1 MFKYQKD
8 GISVI
13 SILDTRRKLD
23 RESDSSLYRVRL
35 RVIYQRQ
42 VKEYNTGKELSEDDW
57 SELPKSKKPGLKSI
71 RDDIQSSF
79 DNIVNS
85 VKELN
90 GGFSF
95 DALNLRLGIGSTSTF
110 NNVFQTRV
118 DVLNNE
124 GRIGTAINYSYALK
138 AAESFA
144 GKNIQINTITV
155 SWLKRLES
163 FLREKGKS
171 YTTIG
176 MYMRA
181 IRSII
186 GILKKAGVIK
196 ESAYPFGQG
205 RYEIPEGS
213 GRKIALSLSQ
223 VGQIVKYSDNFGKTP
238 IYRDLWV
245 FSYLCN
251 GINIADILRLKFS
264 NISDG
269 EIFWLRKKTERTNK
283 KKKEIR
289 AILLP
294 EMQTIIDKYGNF
306 PDENNYIFPFL
317 LGGESEQRQREIVMD
332 ITKRI
337 NRKMKNIAKKLS
349 LGNISTYTARHSFAT
364 ILKYSGAN
372 VEYIKEQL
380 GHASLETTESYLK
393 SFEKVERA
401 KNAAFL
407 TKFDL
412 NITG

>member
-1 MFKYQKD
+1 MLKYQKD

-13 SILDTRRKLD
+13 SVLDTRRKLD
-23 RESDSSLYRVRL
+23 RESVNSLYRVRI

-57 SELPKSKKPGLKSI
+57 TELPKSKKPGLRSI

-90 GGFSF
+90 DGFSF
-95 DALNLRLGIGSTSTF
+95 DALNLRIGTGSTNTF
-110 NNVFQTRV
+110 NHVFQTRI
-118 DVLNNE
+118 DILNQE
-124 GRIGTAINYSYALK
+124 GRIGTAVNYAYALK
-138 AAESFA
+138 AVESFA
-144 GKNIQINTITV
+144 GKNIQINIITV

-176 MYMRA
+176 IYMRA
-181 IRSII
+181 IRSIF
-186 GILKKAGVIK
+186 GILKKAGVVK
-196 ESAYPFGQG
+196 ESAYPFGQS

-223 VGQIVKYSDNFGKTP
+223 VGQIVNYSDNFGKTP
-238 IYRDLWV
+238 IYRDLWF

-251 GINIADILRLKFS
+251 GINIADLLQLKFS

-269 EIFWLRKKTERTNK
+269 EIYWIRKKTERTSK
-283 KKKEIR
+283 KKREIR

-294 EMQTIIDKYGNF
+294 EMQIIIDKHGN
-306 PDENNYIFPFL
+306 PPESNNYIFPFL
-317 LGGESEQRQREIVMD
+317 KGGESDERKREIVMD

-337 NRKMKNIAKKLS
+337 NRKMKTIAKKIGI
-349 LGNISTYTARHSFAT
+349 GNVSTYTARHSFST
-364 ILKYSGAN
+364 ILKYAGAST
-372 VEYIKEQL
+372 EYIKEQL
-380 GHASLETTESYLK
+380 GHSSIDVTENYLK
-393 SFEKVERA
+393 SFEKVERT
-401 KNAAFL
+401 KNAAYL
-407 TKFDL
+407 TKY
-412 NITG
+412 

>member
-1 MFKYQKD
+1 MYKYQKD
-8 GISVI
+8 GVSVI

-23 RESDSSLYRVRL
+23 RKSDVSLYRVRI

-42 VKEYNTGKELSEDDW
+42 VKEYNTGKELSEVDW
-57 SELPKSKKPGLKSI
+57 EELPKSKKPNLKSI

-79 DNIVNS
+79 NNIVNS

-90 GGFSF
+90 DGFSF
-95 DALNLRLGIGSTSTF
+95 DALNTRIGIGSSNTF
-110 NNVFQTRV
+110 NHVFQTRI
-118 DVLNNE
+118 DVLNQE
-124 GRIGTAINYSYALK
+124 GRLGTAVNYSYALK
-138 AAESFA
+138 AVESFA
-144 GKNIQINTITV
+144 GKSIQINTITV

-163 FLREKGKS
+163 NLREDGKS

-223 VGQIVKYSDNFGKTP
+223 VGQIVNYSDNFGKTAL
-238 IYRDLWV
+238 YRDLWV
-245 FSYLCN
+245 FSYFCN
-251 GINIADILRLKFS
+251 GINMADMLQLKFS

-269 EIFWLRKKTERTNK
+269 EIYWIRKKTERTSK
-283 KKKEIR
+283 KKQEIR

-294 EMQTIIDKYGNF
+294 EMQAIIDKHGNL
-306 PDENNYIFPFL
+306 PDASNYIFPFL
-317 LGGESEQRQREIVMD
+317 KGGESEERKREIVMD

-337 NRKMKNIAKKLS
+337 NRKMKNIAKKLGI
-349 LGNISTYTARHSFAT
+349 GNVSTYTARHSFAT
-364 ILKYSGAN
+364 IMKYSGAN
-372 VEYIKEQL
+372 TEYIKEQL
-380 GHASLETTESYLK
+380 GHSSIDVTENYLK
-393 SFEKVERA
+393 SFEKDERT
-401 KNAAFL
+401 KNAKLLSNF
-407 TKFDL
+407 
-412 NITG
+412 

>member
-1 MFKYQKD
+1 MFKFQKD

-23 RESDSSLYRVRL
+23 RKTDSSLYRVRI

-42 VKEYNTGKELSEDDW
+42 VKEYNTGKELTDDDW

-90 GGFSF
+90 DGFSF
-95 DALNLRLGIGSTSTF
+95 DALNIRLGIGSTNTF
-110 NNVFQTRV
+110 NNVFQTRL
-118 DVLNNE
+118 DVLNQE
-124 GRIGTAINYSYALK
+124 GRIGTAVNYFYALK
-138 AAESFA
+138 AVESFA
-144 GKNIQINTITV
+144 GKNIQINIITV

-163 FLREKGKS
+163 FLREDGKS

-223 VGQIVKYSDNFGKTP
+223 VGQIVNYSDNFGKTP

-245 FSYLCN
+245 FSYFCN
-251 GINIADILRLKFS
+251 GINIADLLQLKFS

-269 EIFWLRKKTERTNK
+269 EIYWIRKKTERTSK
-283 KKKEIR
+283 KKHEIR

-294 EMQTIIDKYGNF
+294 EMQTIIDKHGNL
-306 PDENNYIFPFL
+306 PDANNYIFPFL
-317 LGGESEQRQREIVMD
+317 KGGESDERKREIVMD

-337 NRKMKNIAKKLS
+337 NRKMKTIATKLGI
-349 LGNISTYTARHSFAT
+349 GNISTYTARHSFST
-364 ILKYSGAN
+364 ILKYSGAST
-372 VEYIKEQL
+372 EYIKEQL
-380 GHASLETTESYLK
+380 GHSSMDVTENYLK
-393 SFEKVERA
+393 SFEKVERT

-407 TKFDL
+407 TNF
-412 NITG
+412 

>member
-1 MFKYQKD
+1 MLKYQKD

-13 SILDTRRKLD
+13 SVLDTRRKLD
-23 RESDSSLYRVRL
+23 RESVSSLYRVRI

-57 SELPKSKKPGLKSI
+57 NELPKSKKPGLRSI

-79 DNIVNS
+79 NNIVNS

-90 GGFSF
+90 DGFSF
-95 DALNLRLGIGSTSTF
+95 DALNLRLGIGTTSTF

-223 VGQIVKYSDNFGKTP
+223 VGQIVNYSDNFGKTP

-251 GINIADILRLKFS
+251 GINIADLLQLKFS

-269 EIFWLRKKTERTNK
+269 EIYWIRKKTERTSK
-283 KKKEIR
+283 KKQEIR

-294 EMQTIIDKYGNF
+294 EMQTIIDKHGN
-306 PDENNYIFPFL
+306 PPEANNYIFPFL
-317 LGGESEQRQREIVMD
+317 KGGESDERRREIVMD

-337 NRKMKNIAKKLS
+337 NRKMKNIAKKI
-349 LGNISTYTARHSFAT
+349 GIDKISTYTARHSFST
-364 ILKYSGAN
+364 ILKYSGAST
-372 VEYIKEQL
+372 EYIKEQL
-380 GHASLETTESYLK
+380 GHSSIDVTENYLK
-393 SFEKVERA
+393 SFEKVERT
-401 KNAAFL
+401 KNAAYL
-407 TKFDL
+407 TKY
-412 NITG
+412 